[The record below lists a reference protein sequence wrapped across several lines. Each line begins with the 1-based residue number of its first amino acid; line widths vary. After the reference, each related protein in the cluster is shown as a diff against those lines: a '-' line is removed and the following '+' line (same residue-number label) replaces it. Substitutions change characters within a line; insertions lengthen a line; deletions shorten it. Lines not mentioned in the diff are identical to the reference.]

1 MQQKSFTKQSRNQR
15 KLERR
20 KTAVMVVAMMVL
32 WSVVLT
38 MMVTAWAEHPAEQ
51 PVNGH
56 EYLESIQGGDY

>member
-1 MQQKSFTKQSRNQR
+1 MQRKSSTKQSRNQR

-20 KTAVMVVAMMVL
+20 KTAVMVAAMLIL
-32 WSVVLT
+32 WSALLT